1 MQLLFVLGGKFLKGF
16 REAASASKKRAILG
30 IIEASLTAELT
41 KYKDD
46 NQCLLTAY
54 CALDTRPICLLSQ
67 STQHYLLCTIIIP
80 ILHRKQI

>member
-16 REAASASKKRAILG
+16 REAVSASKKRAILG

-46 NQCLLTAY
+46 NQCWLTAY
-54 CALDTRPICLLSQ
+54 CELDTKPIRLLSQ
-67 STQHYLLCTIIIP
+67 STHYLLCTIIIP